1 MASKPKAY
9 VLDSWSVMAFLE
21 DEPAGEMVGNIIG
34 DAHEQGIPL
43 MMTTVN
49 AGEVWYILARE
60 VSEAAADLSI
70 KNMRELGIQFQDVDW
85 KLANQAARFK
95 AVKKMSFADCFAAAL
110 AFQHKG
116 SVLVTGDKEFKQVEE
131 SIKIHWLGNS

>member
-1 MASKPKAY
+1 
-9 VLDSWSVMAFLE
+9 
-21 DEPAGEMVGNIIG
+21 MVGNIIS

-43 MMTTVN
+43 MMTMVN

-60 VSEAAADLSI
+60 VSEAAADQSI

-131 SIKIHWLGNS
+131 SIKMYWLVNN

>member
-1 MASKPKAY
+1 
-9 VLDSWSVMAFLE
+9 MAFLE
-21 DEPAGEMVGNIIG
+21 DEPAGEAVGNIIA
-34 DAHEQGIPL
+34 DAHDHWIPL

-60 VSEAAADLSI
+60 ISEATADQSI
-70 KNMRELGIQFQDVDW
+70 KDMLELGIQFYDADW

-110 AFQHKG
+110 AVHHKG
-116 SVLVTGDKEFKQVEE
+116 SALVTGDKEFKQVEE
-131 SIKIHWLGNS
+131 SVRIHWLT